1 MKSKKSF
8 NKRVLSAILSAIM
21 LANFSTLFPVT
32 AFSEDNMQNEHTTHD
47 VYSNNGHKYRI
58 FNTSMSWNEAETYC
72 ESLGGHLATIT
83 SAEEQTLINDSLLAT
98 GTKNT
103 YFIGLSRETSN
114 SQWKWVTGETFDY
127 NNWDDNEPNNTNENY
142 VHLYRNINNFGTWNN
157 TYDFVDGN
165 GDYATV
171 NAGFIC
177 EWENNE
183 TEVIEE
189 LSPYMLFSG
198 NSNENFQINC
208 WMSFLNGDVYT
219 GSSFVSNASELFLN
233 GKVDAVNSVV
243 ANGWR
248 VNISEKNENAEPN
261 DMPDWDSRIHKA
273 AGAYEF
279 SDEDIVKVQNKNI
292 IDGAIKT
299 TGNVEIYGTTF
310 DGNCYIIADEDI
322 TYNVN
327 NFISTGKVVIYSRNG
342 NITINGSNIDIN
354 GILYAP
360 KGTIAFNS
368 NIANINGRIFADKIN
383 FNGSIFNV
391 NGSNSDWELLGTE
404 SAITKTYTFDED
416 FNEGEFNGLGLDTA
430 DELTLNQRSGNDN
443 TISENSYKT
452 DGTANGI
459 DLNIISNKSS
469 LDAENDI
476 VDFEFN
482 LNGFGSQEV
491 EENNVDLII
500 AIDESWSMEW
510 YGRMDSAKSAAK
522 EIIRK
527 MKPNDRCA
535 VIGFSW
541 TIHDIQNLTSDKDLL
556 YSAIDQITYAD
567 GTDITRGIRKSINIF
582 DSDVQSADR
591 QKYLMLLSDGEDS
604 TNSSSE
610 ASKAHEKGIRIF
622 ALSIGND
629 SKQMQTVA
637 ANSNG
642 IYLNSP
648 TAEQINEMMQ
658 QFADEVFNTAGNDV
672 SFEMT
677 MSQYANIDISTINP
691 QPTEVIENDDGS
703 KTFKWK
709 YEKISIDENQKITV
723 PVSLSDLTDGLVD
736 IADNISCTYFN
747 RNGESST
754 IYANDVVMP
763 VHGYMESGSW
773 TTVYDSKNADTVW
786 KNIYWNG
793 KIYDDGKVIVKAC
806 AGNDENKFGEWI
818 EINNHSDIEKLSGR
832 YIKLNVEMNVSSTGK
847 TPELFD
853 ITILSDGADRID
865 YINNAPEVRISG
877 TDTTCVS
884 RRISLVSETSDDL
897 FCSKLNFKWSC
908 NDENANISN
917 SDKPYTSFK
926 FSKSGEY
933 VVTLIVSDGN
943 SETVVNKTITVLN
956 DEVMVKPVIEIDVPS
971 IVKAGAEVSG
981 TINNLNDAQ
990 ISRYEI
996 KVGNDIVTADANGN
1010 FTFTAPENNC
1020 IIAVN
1025 AKAFNSFDIYGENS
1039 KAVIIDNIIPI
1050 VELKLDSNDIYEGD
1064 SIRISAFMSD
1074 ENGIKDYKVSLNGD
1088 EISLDENYGYSFIP
1102 ENAGEYEIVLI
1113 AYDIADNSNTTT
1125 LKFNVSELKH
1135 HSEPEVHYSVPQM
1148 LLVGQEG
1155 EFKFTAEDETGIAE
1169 LSVKVNGSKVSLDE
1183 NGSFRL
1189 ALSETGNIVLDVH
1202 AQSNAGVYTDF
1213 QLAVPVV
1220 RLDLTAEKMVYSE
1233 NELITINLVQSD
1245 NINIYSQKVT
1255 IDDKEYEIK
1264 NNSVKVDSLSV
1275 GNHIVLWQVQE
1286 ECGTIFTVTLEITVA
1301 DNTAPEVSVKFSE
1314 NNLYEGD
1321 SVTVEVTAKDA
1332 HEIASVTAK
1341 LDGNEILVNENK
1353 AVLENLKAGKHIIE
1367 VTATDTSGN
1376 YTTFPCEFTV
1386 LNNDET
1392 DTVSPELEI
1401 FVNITDDKNIEIIAE
1416 AEDNSG
1422 NVNVYGTVNGEDI
1435 EFENSKAVYNFDGIG
1450 EYVIIVRAEDE
1461 SGNYTEK
1468 IQTITISEEDLEFE
1482 FKINVNIEKNNIKP
1496 NETTNLIVSTSHF
1509 LGEVALSYAS
1519 DGGTVKSNKDGF
1531 SFVSDKTGTFEII
1544 VTALDEVGN
1553 TLSQTVYITV
1563 TDEKTDDDKEDNGGY
1578 EDKYTPEPRARV
1590 ILDSKEK
1597 TETKMTEEMAELADN
1612 LGTPL
1617 AVYEYLYNNINTEFY
1632 TGSRKGAIGT
1642 YEQKGGNDVDCASLL
1657 IAMLRYLGYD
1667 AEYVTGTVNMT
1678 EQQIIDLTAADD
1690 IETALKIFM
1699 IQGRDTKKSA
1709 DTYYSNRTWVR
1720 TTIDGIEYDLDVSF
1734 KKYKQVENISDEIK
1748 KQNLDFDISD
1758 FKESSDFYSLISQYE
1773 NSGDEQAVNVT
1784 GKKTSQK
1791 KIEEL
1796 PLSLPYICGIIKEQV
1811 HDVLKSKVIITDK
1824 LHLGF
1829 NGKYQKSISAP
1840 DAYISTISVGYVP
1853 NDSFYDEWE
1862 ETTPRSIYDLSAD
1875 YLSTI
1880 DDAISPALYIN
1891 SKNVYEWDNALTS
1904 IGRHQTLYI
1913 KIESAGVTYEQT
1925 KELIVGTVNSI
1936 VTDTQNIS
1944 PQSLLTAYEK
1954 MPITEK
1960 EQSKLNKNNVYNDKY
1975 TGNFLNLIGTTYFAQ
1990 LDVEAKT
1997 LAGAKKIYVERPL
2010 SYGIFSYVPNIE
2022 TGKGLVKNI
2031 ELKKSGS
2038 FTVDIIGNSCSTVSY
2053 NGNTDDEHNYMF
2065 AAGYV
2070 GSYLESLVLEQFT
2083 GLDSVSTAKVFS
2095 LSAVNNI
2102 DISVI
2107 CSANY
2112 DEIDNLKINSSDI
2125 QEIKEAVS
2133 EGKIVL
2139 VPNKN
2144 ISVNSWKGTGYI
2156 IHDKATGGV
2165 SFKLTSGLNGG
2176 ATTGNVVADYLCNL
2190 LDSMMGYA
2198 GAFELLVTTVD
2209 LLLCGNIVGMVA
2221 LAAVTTVMLYAVTD
2235 DFADSM
2241 YLYIDALAG
2250 DSQAADALERKA
2262 KFSTLSAIAEFGTG
2276 KLLEK
2281 VGGALLKIPLVN
2293 KIAEVASDTISDI
2306 SEKIDN
2312 RVIVSGDLY
2321 QKMILNGYDKNA
2333 AAGLFEDAK
2342 CTYYSK
2348 DTLEAILKSDNVSDV
2363 IDTLSGCSNDVISAL
2378 NSSDD
2383 KKAAIEFISQYPN
2396 DGAKILAE
2404 CGDSAV
2410 KVLAKVSSEK
2420 HQIAIELIADYGNEA
2435 ATIFIRHGDIAVSA
2449 VEQCSKADR
2458 KMAIEAINRTGI
2470 DAVDA
2475 LNRVPTRDCAVAI
2488 IRYNGAAKI
2497 IADYGENATIIFI
2510 RHGKDAVEAVK
2521 KCKKENQFVAIKVI
2535 KEGNLEYGDLASKAI
2550 SEHGDQ
2556 ALNLIKQTPTKECAY
2571 VVSNSSKKIINSIE
2585 KLSSKLAESFFDTAS
2600 KQKSEFFESISNC
2613 SFTNDA
2619 IEMIAKYK
2627 DNGVKIFNK
2636 YKNDNVVGLSK
2647 TLNSDSSFALTFAS
2661 DGKGNVYVAGSGIR
2675 SYNSTISTPKDY
2687 VYAGQEEAYYFRRY
2701 NDLLTE
2707 EGIKAMGV
2715 TKEIAIELRNLNKA
2729 IENTKLEANKEKK
2742 FTYQYKNCPQE
2753 YTFEKSHYI
2762 INCGEVWASREA
2774 ILNGVKFD
2782 ELKLDTY
2789 CNIIEKQLYYGLGGF
2804 MPKCDNCQ
2812 KTFPEK

>member
-8 NKRVLSAILSAIM
+8 NKRVLSAILSTVM
-21 LANFSTLFPVT
+21 LVNFSTLFPVT
-32 AFSEDNMQNEHTTHD
+32 AFSEDNIKNEPATHD
-47 VYSNNGHKYRI
+47 VYGNNGHKYRI
-58 FNTSMSWNEAETYC
+58 FDTSMSWNDAETYC

-103 YFIGLSRETSN
+103 YFIGLSRKNSN
-114 SQWKWVTGETFDY
+114 SQWEWVTDETFDY
-127 NNWDDNEPNNTNENY
+127 SNWDEGEPNNANENY
-142 VHLYRNINNFGTWNN
+142 VHLYRNINNFGKWNN
-157 TYDFVDGN
+157 TYDFVYGN

-183 TEVIEE
+183 PEVIEA
-189 LSPYMLFSG
+189 LSPYTLFSG

-233 GKVDAVNSVV
+233 GKVDAVNSVI

-279 SDEDIVKVQNKNI
+279 SNEDVVKVQDRNI

-299 TGNVEIYGTTF
+299 AGNVEIYGTTF

-327 NFISTGKVVIYSRNG
+327 NFISTGRVVIYSRNG

-360 KGTIAFNS
+360 KGTVAFNS

-383 FNGSIFNV
+383 FSGSIFNV
-391 NGSNSDWELLGTE
+391 NGNDSDWELLGTE

-416 FNEGEFNGLGLDTA
+416 FNEGEFNGLGLDTS
-430 DELTLNQRSGNDN
+430 DELTLNQRSGNDS
-443 TISENSYKT
+443 TISENSYKIDDT
-452 DGTANGI
+452 VNGI
-459 DLNIISNKSS
+459 DLNVISNKSS
-469 LDAENDI
+469 LDADNDV

-491 EENNVDLII
+491 EENNIDLAIVVDTLG
-500 AIDESWSMEW
+500 SMD
-510 YGRMDSAKSAAK
+510 GTRKSNAQNAAK
-522 EIIRK
+522 EVIRQ
-527 MKPNDRCA
+527 MKENDRCA
-535 VIGFSW
+535 IIKFSSSA
-541 TIHDIQNLTSDKDLL
+541 TVLQEFTNNFDLL
-556 YSAIDQITYAD
+556 ESAINKLNASG
-567 GTDITRGIRKSINIF
+567 GTNIAKGINSAINLF
-582 DSDVQSADR
+582 NSLEENSR
-591 QKYLMLLSDGEDS
+591 QKYIILLSDGEDS
-604 TNSSSE
+604 TNSSAE
-610 ASKAHEKGIRIF
+610 ASKAYENGIRIF

-648 TAEQINEMMQ
+648 TSEQINEMMQ
-658 QFADEVFNTAGNDV
+658 QFADEVFSIAGNDV
-672 SFEMT
+672 LFEMT
-677 MSQYANIDISTINP
+677 MSQHADIDISAINP

-709 YEKISIDENQKITV
+709 YEKISIDENQKITI
-723 PVSLSDLTDGLVD
+723 PVSLSDLTDGLVN

-754 IYANDVVMP
+754 IYANDIVMP
-763 VHGYMESGSW
+763 VHSYLESGSW
-773 TTVYDSKNADTVW
+773 TTVYDSKNADTIW

-806 AGNDENKFGEWI
+806 TGNDENTFGEWI
-818 EINNHSDIEKLSGR
+818 EINNHSDIENLSGR

-865 YINNAPEVRISG
+865 YINNAPEVRISS

-933 VVTLIVSDGN
+933 IVTLIVSDGN

-956 DEVMVKPVIEIDVPS
+956 DEVMVKPIIEIDVPS
-971 IVKAGAEVSG
+971 VVKAGAEVSG
-981 TINNLNDAQ
+981 KINNLNDAQ
-990 ISRYEI
+990 ISGYEI
-996 KVGNDIVTADANGN
+996 KAGNDTVTADENGN

-1039 KAVIIDNIIPI
+1039 KAVIIDDIAPI
-1050 VELKLDSNDIYEGD
+1050 VELKLDSDNIYEGD
-1064 SIRISAFMSD
+1064 SIRISAFISD

-1135 HSEPEVHYSVPQM
+1135 HSEPEIHYIVPQM

-1155 EFKFTAEDETGIAE
+1155 EFKFTAEDENGIAE
-1169 LSVKVNGSKVSLDE
+1169 LSVKANGSEVSLDE

-1189 ALSETGNIVLDVH
+1189 ALLETGNIVLDVH
-1202 AQSNAGVYTDF
+1202 AQSNAGFDTELQFV
-1213 QLAVPVV
+1213 VPVV
-1220 RLDLTAEKMVYSE
+1220 RLDLTAEKMIYSE
-1233 NELITINLVQSD
+1233 NEPIEINLIQSD
-1245 NINIYSQKVT
+1245 NISISSQKVT

-1264 NNSVKVDSLSV
+1264 NNSVKVDKLSV

-1286 ECGTIFTVTLEITVA
+1286 ECGVIFAVTLEIKVT
-1301 DNTAPEVSVKFSE
+1301 DNTAPEISVEFSE

-1321 SVTVEVTAKDA
+1321 SVTVEITAKDE

-1353 AVLENLKAGKHIIE
+1353 VVLDNLKAGKHILE
-1367 VTATDTSGN
+1367 VTATDTYGN

-1422 NVNVYGTVNGEDI
+1422 NVSVYGTVNGEEI
-1435 EFENSKAVYNFDGIG
+1435 EFENGKAVYNFDGIG
-1450 EYVIIVRAEDE
+1450 EYVIIIRAEDE

-1468 IQTITISEEDLEFE
+1468 TQTITISEEDLEFE

-1496 NETTNLIVSTSHF
+1496 NETTNLVISTSHF
-1509 LGEVALSYAS
+1509 LGEVTLSYTS

-1544 VTALDEVGN
+1544 ITALDEVGN
-1553 TLSQTVYITV
+1553 TLSKTIYITV
-1563 TDEKTDDDKEDNGGY
+1563 TEEKTDDDKEDSGGY

-1590 ILDSKEK
+1590 ILDSNEK

-1678 EQQIIDLTAADD
+1678 EQQIINLTATDD

-1720 TTIDGIEYDLDVSF
+1720 TTIEGIEYDLDVSF

-1773 NSGDEQAVNVT
+1773 NSGDEQDVNVT
-1784 GKKTSQK
+1784 GKKISQK
-1791 KIEEL
+1791 KIDEL
-1796 PLSLPYICGIIKEQV
+1796 PLNLPYICGIIKEQI
-1811 HDVLKSKVIITDK
+1811 HDILKSEVISTDK
-1824 LHLGF
+1824 LYLGF
-1829 NGKYQKSISAP
+1829 NGKYQKSIFAP

-1853 NDSFYDEWE
+1853 NDNFYDEWDE
-1862 ETTPRSIYDLSAD
+1862 FTPESIYDLSTN
-1875 YLSTI
+1875 YLSQI

-1891 SKNVYEWDNALTS
+1891 NKNVYEWNNALTS
-1904 IGRHQTLYI
+1904 IGKYQTLYI

-1954 MPITEK
+1954 MPLTDE
-1960 EQSKLNKNNVYNDKY
+1960 EQTKLNKNNVYNDKY
-1975 TGNFLNLIGTTYFAQ
+1975 IGNFLNLIGTTYFAQ
-1990 LDVEAKT
+1990 LDAEAKT
-1997 LAGAKKIYVERPL
+1997 LAGAKEIYVERPL
-2010 SYGIFSYVPNIE
+2010 SYGVFSYVPNIE

-2031 ELKKSGS
+2031 ELKKEGS
-2038 FTVDIIGNSCSTVSY
+2038 FTVDIIGNSCSTISY

-2065 AAGYV
+2065 AVGYV
-2070 GSYLESLVLEQFT
+2070 SSYLESLVLEQFT

-2095 LSAVNNI
+2095 LSAMNNI

-2112 DEIDNLKINSSDI
+2112 DEIDNLKVNLSDI

-2156 IHDKATGGV
+2156 IHDKATGEV

-2176 ATTGNVVADYLCNL
+2176 ATTGSIVADYLCIL
-2190 LDSMMGYA
+2190 FWSMIDYA
-2198 GAFELLVTTVD
+2198 GAFKLLVTTVD

-2221 LAAVTTVMLYAVTD
+2221 LAAVTAVMLYAVTD
-2235 DFADSM
+2235 YLADSM

-2250 DSQAADALERKA
+2250 DSQAAVALENRA
-2262 KFSTLSAIAEFGTG
+2262 KFSTLTTIAGFGIG
-2276 KLLEK
+2276 KAVEK
-2281 VGGALLKIPLVN
+2281 VGGVLLKIPLV
-2293 KIAEVASDTISDI
+2293 
-2306 SEKIDN
+2306 
-2312 RVIVSGDLY
+2312 
-2321 QKMILNGYDKNA
+2321 
-2333 AAGLFEDAK
+2333 
-2342 CTYYSK
+2342 
-2348 DTLEAILKSDNVSDV
+2348 
-2363 IDTLSGCSNDVISAL
+2363 
-2378 NSSDD
+2378 
-2383 KKAAIEFISQYPN
+2383 KK
-2396 DGAKILAE
+2396 
-2404 CGDSAV
+2404 
-2410 KVLAKVSSEK
+2410 
-2420 HQIAIELIADYGNEA
+2420 
-2435 ATIFIRHGDIAVSA
+2435 
-2449 VEQCSKADR
+2449 
-2458 KMAIEAINRTGI
+2458 
-2470 DAVDA
+2470 
-2475 LNRVPTRDCAVAI
+2475 
-2488 IRYNGAAKI
+2488 
-2497 IADYGENATIIFI
+2497 
-2510 RHGKDAVEAVK
+2510 
-2521 KCKKENQFVAIKVI
+2521 
-2535 KEGNLEYGDLASKAI
+2535 
-2550 SEHGDQ
+2550 
-2556 ALNLIKQTPTKECAY
+2556 
-2571 VVSNSSKKIINSIE
+2571 
-2585 KLSSKLAESFFDTAS
+2585 
-2600 KQKSEFFESISNC
+2600 
-2613 SFTNDA
+2613 
-2619 IEMIAKYK
+2619 
-2627 DNGVKIFNK
+2627 
-2636 YKNDNVVGLSK
+2636 
-2647 TLNSDSSFALTFAS
+2647 
-2661 DGKGNVYVAGSGIR
+2661 
-2675 SYNSTISTPKDY
+2675 
-2687 VYAGQEEAYYFRRY
+2687 
-2701 NDLLTE
+2701 
-2707 EGIKAMGV
+2707 
-2715 TKEIAIELRNLNKA
+2715 
-2729 IENTKLEANKEKK
+2729 
-2742 FTYQYKNCPQE
+2742 
-2753 YTFEKSHYI
+2753 
-2762 INCGEVWASREA
+2762 
-2774 ILNGVKFD
+2774 
-2782 ELKLDTY
+2782 
-2789 CNIIEKQLYYGLGGF
+2789 
-2804 MPKCDNCQ
+2804 
-2812 KTFPEK
+2812 